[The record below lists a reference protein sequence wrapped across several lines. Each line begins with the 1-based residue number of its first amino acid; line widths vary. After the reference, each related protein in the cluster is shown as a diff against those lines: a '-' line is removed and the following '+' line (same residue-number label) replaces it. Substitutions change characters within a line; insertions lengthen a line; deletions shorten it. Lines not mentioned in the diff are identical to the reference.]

1 MGSNTFG
8 ISETQ
13 SALDHSG
20 SSIRNLE
27 DALSHIDRDPIHNRD
42 FDERFERRSLDQIAR
57 DAGYNF

>member
-8 ISETQ
+8 ISEAQT
-13 SALDHSG
+13 AFDHSG
-20 SSIRNLE
+20 STIRNLD
-27 DALSHIDRDPIHNRD
+27 DALSHIDRNPHHNRD